1 MKRNLVLIIG
11 IALAILTMMLMGN
24 VITIAEKL
32 GEVCHTVYV
41 EYAFYALILILAV
54 IFIIRPIIKVH
65 AAPEFPVLAVDE
77 QAQTKQLLTFGK
89 RLVSS
94 CGYIADEEKRKE
106 HQMLLKRDL
115 QLYSADHQQ
124 LKGVLDRELA
134 LRFDGDEEL
143 DVLGIN
149 TRIKEWGKTVFMVT
163 AISQNGIFDSA
174 AVMVMNYKL
183 IEDLVLASGFRPTRQ
198 QMFKLYVRVLT
209 TSLISYCTSQVF
221 TDMDGIAPF
230 DIGGDAVDPGDMD
243 VTDVNPED
251 LTGTAPELDGEDSL
265 SGFLARFKIPGV
277 VAESALQGAVNA
289 LLTLR
294 IGYVTKAYLQE
305 GPQALSGV
313 KNKRAVK
320 RQAIKSAFKS
330 LPGVVAGSA
339 SALGKGVIGLVAR
352 MVVKE
357 DKQ

>member
-11 IALAILTMMLMGN
+11 IALAVLTMMLMGN

-32 GEVCHTVYV
+32 GEVCHSVYV
-41 EYAFYALILILAV
+41 EYAFYVLILLLALI
-54 IFIIRPIIKVH
+54 FIVRPIIRVH
-65 AAPEFPVLAVDE
+65 NAPEFPVLAVDDE
-77 QAQTKQLLTFGK
+77 AKIKDLQKFGN
-89 RLVSS
+89 RLASN
-94 CGYIADEEKRKE
+94 CAYIADEQKRSE
-106 HQMLLKRDL
+106 HQMLLRREL

-124 LKGVLDRELA
+124 LKQVLAREIA
-134 LRFDGDEEL
+134 LRFDGDKEL

-198 QMFKLYVRVLT
+198 QMFRLYVRVLT
-209 TSLISYCTSQVF
+209 TALISYCTSQVF

-230 DIGGDAVDPGDMD
+230 DIGGDAVDAADVD

-265 SGFLARFKIPGV
+265 SGLLSRFKIPGV

-294 IGYVTKAYLQE
+294 IGYVTKSYLQE

-320 RQAIKSAFKS
+320 RQAIKAAFKS

-339 SALGKGVIGLVAR
+339 SALGKGVTGMVAR
-352 MVVKE
+352 MVAKE

>member
-1 MKRNLVLIIG
+1 MKRNLALIIG
-11 IALAILTMMLMGN
+11 IILAILTMMLMGN

-41 EYAFYALILILAV
+41 EYAFYILILLLAV
-54 IFIIRPIIKVH
+54 IFIVRPIFRVH
-65 AAPEFPVLAVDE
+65 NAPEFPVLAVDDE
-77 QAQTKQLLTFGK
+77 ARIKDLQNFGK
-89 RLVSS
+89 RLASN
-94 CGYIADEEKRKE
+94 CGYIGDEEKRAE
-106 HQMLLKRDL
+106 HQMLLRREL

-124 LKGVLDRELA
+124 LKSVLEREIS
-134 LRFDGDEEL
+134 LRFEGDKEL

-183 IEDLVLASGFRPTRQ
+183 IEDLVIASGFRPTRP

-209 TSLISYCTSQVF
+209 TALISYCTSQVF
-221 TDMDGIAPF
+221 TDMNGVAPF
-230 DIGGDAVDPGDMD
+230 DIGGDAVSTDDMD

-251 LTGTAPELDGEDSL
+251 ITGTAPELDGEDSL
-265 SGFLARFKIPGV
+265 SGWLARFKIPGV

-294 IGYVTKAYLQE
+294 IGYVTKAYLKE
-305 GPQALSGV
+305 GPEALSGV
-313 KNKRAVK
+313 KNKRKVK
-320 RQAIKSAFKS
+320 RDAIKSAFKS
-330 LPGVVAGSA
+330 LPAVVAGSA
-339 SALGKGVIGLVAR
+339 SALGRGVTGMVAR
-352 MVVKE
+352 MVGKE
-357 DKQ
+357 KTN

>member
-94 CGYIADEEKRKE
+94 CGYIADEDKRKE

-134 LRFDGDEEL
+134 LRFDGDKEL

-221 TDMDGIAPF
+221 TDMDGVAPF
-230 DIGGDAVDPGDMD
+230 DFASDTAGTTDADM
-243 VTDVNPED
+243 TDINPED
-251 LTGTAPELDGEDSL
+251 IAGTSPEVDGEDSL
-265 SGFLARFKIPGV
+265 TGMLSRFKIPGV

-294 IGYVTKAYLQE
+294 IGYVTKAYLME
-305 GPQALSGV
+305 GPEALAGV
-313 KNKRAVK
+313 RNKRAVK
-320 RQAIKSAFKS
+320 RQAIKSAFKA
-330 LPGVVAGSA
+330 LPGIIGS
-339 SALGKGVIGLVAR
+339 SATSLGKGLTGFVAR
-352 MVVKE
+352 MASKGE
-357 DKQ
+357 KQ